1 LLELEDCQ
9 EALYSPSAG
18 EREEEPSFCRGR
30 SYRRSSGQIALCAQ
44 GLRKESG
51 SNESFKD
58 SRRKLRKASAFMHE
72 VVTAR
77 RVETKDLPLKES
89 E

>member
-1 LLELEDCQ
+1 LR
-9 EALYSPSAG
+9 A
-18 EREEEPSFCRGR
+18 
-30 SYRRSSGQIALCAQ
+30 
-44 GLRKESG
+44 GLRKESAEV
-51 SNESFKD
+51 NESFED
-58 SRRKLRKASAFMHE
+58 SRRKLRKASAFMYE

>member
-1 LLELEDCQ
+1 VQ
-9 EALYSPSAG
+9 
-18 EREEEPSFCRGR
+18 R
-30 SYRRSSGQIALCAQ
+30 
-44 GLRKESG
+44 

>member
-1 LLELEDCQ
+1 VQ
-9 EALYSPSAG
+9 
-18 EREEEPSFCRGR
+18 R
-30 SYRRSSGQIALCAQ
+30 
-44 GLRKESG
+44 

-58 SRRKLRKASAFMHE
+58 SRRKLRKASAFMYE